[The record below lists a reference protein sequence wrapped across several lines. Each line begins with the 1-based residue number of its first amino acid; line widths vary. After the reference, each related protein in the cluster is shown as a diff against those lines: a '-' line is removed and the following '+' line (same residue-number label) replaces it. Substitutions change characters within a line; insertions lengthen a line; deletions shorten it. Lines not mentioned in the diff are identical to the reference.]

1 MGGLSRI
8 RRPGQ
13 AVTSGAAGLLGD
25 LVGRGPVLAVVA
37 HPDDESFGLG
47 AVIAE
52 LIARGG
58 DVRVLCLTQGEA
70 STLGATADLAA
81 VRLWEL
87 TGAADRLG
95 VSEVVLHD
103 FSDGGLGA
111 VATTVVD
118 EVVEG
123 NVRDA
128 VTLLAFESGG
138 VTGHPDHRAASAS
151 ALRVADRHRL
161 AVLEWGIAPDVA
173 ARLNA
178 EFATAFVALDGD
190 GTLDVEV
197 DRAVQLA
204 AIACHRSQADDNPIL
219 ARRLEL
225 QGSVDRIRLRPPS
238 RGAAQRPTGSR
249 GAGNG
254 SGV

>member
-1 MGGLSRI
+1 M
-8 RRPGQ
+8 
-13 AVTSGAAGLLGD
+13 TSGAAALLGD
-25 LVGRGPVLAVVA
+25 LVGRGPALAVVA

-47 AVIAE
+47 AVIAD

-81 VRLWEL
+81 VRLREL

-103 FSDGGLGA
+103 FIDGGLGA
-111 VATTVVD
+111 VAATVVD

-128 VTLLAFESGG
+128 VTLLAFEPGG

-151 ALRVADRHRL
+151 AFRVADRHRL
-161 AVLEWGIAPDVA
+161 AVLEWGIAPEVA

-178 EFATAFVALDGD
+178 EFATQFVALDGD

-204 AIACHRSQADDNPIL
+204 AIACHRSQAVDNPIL

-225 QGSVDRIRLRPPS
+225 QGSVERIGLRPAGRDSAQWP
-238 RGAAQRPTGSR
+238 GAWRRTGI
-249 GAGNG
+249 A
-254 SGV
+254 SGG